1 VYVTEISYF
10 IVFLELLITQY
21 IYLNIDKIY
30 FIRHYLRD
38 IHLRTDKDG
47 ELVIISKKIASKHN
61 AVCLDGSSVPGYFL
75 LASQSNQ

>member
-1 VYVTEISYF
+1 M
-10 IVFLELLITQY
+10 
-21 IYLNIDKIY
+21 
-30 FIRHYLRD
+30 RD

-61 AVCLDGSSVPGYFL
+61 AVCLDGSSVPGYYMKEGIHGVCYCMQAFL